1 MDAIPTFEDS
11 FSQLQKVVT
20 KLEQGDLGLEAVT
33 ELYEQGVTLVANCRK
48 LLEAT
53 ESKIKLI
60 QRTNGMPTDSSDP
73 SGQ

>member
-11 FSQLQKVVT
+11 FSQLQEVVS
-20 KLEQGDLGLEAVT
+20 KLEQGELGLEAVT
-33 ELYEQGVTLVANCRK
+33 VLYEQGVTLAANCRK

-60 QRTNGMPTDSSDP
+60 QRTYGMPTDSSQPD
-73 SGQ
+73 GQ

>member
-1 MDAIPTFEDS
+1 MDAKPTFEDS
-11 FSQLQKVVT
+11 FSQLQEVVN

-33 ELYEQGVTLVANCRK
+33 ALYEQGATLAANCRK

-53 ESKIKLI
+53 ETKITSI
-60 QRTNGMPTDSSDP
+60 QRTYGMPTASDEP